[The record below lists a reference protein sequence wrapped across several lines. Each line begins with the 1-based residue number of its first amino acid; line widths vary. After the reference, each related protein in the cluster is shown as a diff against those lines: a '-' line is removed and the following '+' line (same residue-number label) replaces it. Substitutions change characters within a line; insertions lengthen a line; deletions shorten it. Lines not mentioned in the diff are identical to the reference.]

1 MSKQQTV
8 DLATTL
14 HVRDTCLCFAVR
26 RAARA
31 LSRRFDEAFRPL
43 GITNGQFSLMMSLNR
58 PDSPRMSDIADFL
71 AMDRTTLTAALKPLE
86 KSGFISVRPDDRDRR
101 NRRLS
106 LTDAGREILAR
117 AVPVWRE
124 THGEVD
130 RLVGASDP
138 QGFRADLKALA

>member
-1 MSKQQTV
+1 MSKPSPV
-8 DLATTL
+8 DTDTTL

-71 AMDRTTLTAALKPLE
+71 VMDRTTLTAALKPLE
-86 KSGFISVRPDDRDRR
+86 KGGLVAVRPDEKDRR

-106 LTDAGREILAR
+106 LTDAGHDLLAR
-117 AVPVWRE
+117 AVPIWRKE
-124 THGEVD
+124 HEEVD
-130 RLVGASDP
+130 RLVTASDP

>member
-117 AVPVWRE
+117 AVPIWRE

>member
-1 MSKQQTV
+1 MSKPPPI
-8 DLATTL
+8 DPATTL

-71 AMDRTTLTAALKPLE
+71 VMDRTTLTAALKPLE
-86 KSGFISVRPDDRDRR
+86 KAGLIAVRPDEKDRR
-101 NRRLS
+101 NRRLA
-106 LTDAGREILAR
+106 LTEEGREVLAC
-117 AVPVWRE
+117 AVPIWRE
-124 THGEVD
+124 IHEEVD
-130 RLVGASDP
+130 RLVTASDP
-138 QGFRADLKALA
+138 KGFRADLKALA